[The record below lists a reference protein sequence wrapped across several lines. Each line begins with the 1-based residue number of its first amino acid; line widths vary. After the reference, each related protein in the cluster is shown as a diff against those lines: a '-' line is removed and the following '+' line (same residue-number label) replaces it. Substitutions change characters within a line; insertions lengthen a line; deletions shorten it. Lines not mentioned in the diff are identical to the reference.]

1 MPYFMSL
8 FARNLRFLRKKGNH
22 NQEEIAILFNKQANT
37 IGNWE
42 NRKSEPNL
50 QELIQLG
57 EFFKVR
63 TEDLLQTD
71 IEGQAKGSTSSLTE
85 RSFTQAVSSSSQPQQ
100 TGSSMNSETG
110 PDAFWLILR
119 ELRAVHEKVDLLIA
133 DRESSGAKRNS
144 DKSYH

>member
-1 MPYFMSL
+1 MSL
-8 FARNLRFLRKKGNH
+8 FAKNLRFLRKKGDH

-57 EFFKVR
+57 AFFKVS
-63 TEDLLQTD
+63 TEELLLTD
-71 IEGQAKGSTSSLTE
+71 IEGQSKGPASSLTE
-85 RSFTQAVSSSSQPQQ
+85 SSFAKAVSSSSHAEHMGN
-100 TGSSMNSETG
+100 TSSEIG
-110 PDAFWLILR
+110 RDAFWLILR
-119 ELRAVHEKVDLLIA
+119 ELRAMHEKVDLLIA
-133 DRESSGAKRNS
+133 DRESSGRKRNS